1 MYSTGLWAQAGREAG
16 RAPGPP
22 QIITHTE
29 GIRQATIGIAPST
42 LPRGQTQC
50 PRDHPRYI
58 TRSSSK
64 FGLLVTHYPL
74 ESQPSNVGRHTAVT
88 PGDRGFAVHSSSF
101 TQAHVRATHQRRDV
115 GAATGADAGQTPDM
129 PPLRCAHAPGPPR
142 ANAPR
147 ATHRVATP
155 CTGPPSGR
163 VRGRVGIHT
172 HTVGWS
178 KHQP

>member
-1 MYSTGLWAQAGREAG
+1 MAKIRRRCRRVDGDPQRDLSGLRHARATERERSDLPSG
-16 RAPGPP
+16 IPLPDP
-22 QIITHTE
+22 VITE
-29 GIRQATIGIAPST
+29 PARW
-42 LPRGQTQC
+42 
-50 PRDHPRYI
+50 
-58 TRSSSK
+58 K
-64 FGLLVTHYPL
+64 
-74 ESQPSNVGRHTAVT
+74 VT

-155 CTGPPSGR
+155 CTGPPN
-163 VRGRVGIHT
+163 GRVGWAST
-172 HTVGWS
+172 HTRLGDLSISRSSELTPHRHTIPLPLGTRAARAWS
-178 KHQP
+178 YE